1 MNSLRKRGE
10 RMNSALNEL
19 INKALENGY
28 IVAEELQQFLAK
40 NSSEY
45 NRIIQQLQDED
56 IEIISSDDDAF
67 DTKIESKQVED
78 DLVKLSKSND
88 SLTSYIHDIKAYP
101 LLTLEEEMALAREI
115 KAGVEAQK
123 YLETHA
129 NLSEEKKED
138 LEFLIERGNASR
150 DYFTNCNLRLVVW
163 WSAKYRNKGLDQ
175 EDLIQEGNIG
185 LMKAVEK
192 YDAEKGIRFSTY
204 ASNWIRKSM
213 MRAIQNQA
221 RTIRLPIHI
230 SSYISKFKRT
240 EKQLEAEYGRMPSVE
255 EIADEMGEPLDRVI
269 EIQGYINDKISLDMP
284 VGDEEATSLGD
295 LVSTSSYLSPFEEIV
310 NHEYSEELRR
320 LLLELNAKEYQVIT
334 LRFGLNDGTAMTLEE
349 IGRIMGLTRE
359 RVRQIESKALKK
371 LRHPSRSERI
381 KQYMQA

>member
-1 MNSLRKRGE
+1 
-10 RMNSALNEL
+10 MNSALNEL
-19 INKALENGY
+19 INKAMENGY
-28 IVAEELQQFLAK
+28 IVVEELQQFFTK
-40 NSSEY
+40 DSSEY
-45 NRIIQQLQDED
+45 NRILQQLQNED
-56 IEIISSDDDAF
+56 IELLSAEEETYDG
-67 DTKIESKQVED
+67 KIENKQVED

-101 LLTLEEEMALAREI
+101 LLNLEEEIALAREI
-115 KAGVEAQK
+115 KAGVEAEA
-123 YLETHA
+123 YLTAHPYI
-129 NLSEEKKED
+129 SGEEKDEI
-138 LEFLIERGNASR
+138 EFLIDRGNASR

-175 EDLIQEGNIG
+175 EDLIQEGNMG

-192 YDAEKGIRFSTY
+192 YDAEKNIRFSTY

-240 EKQLEAEYGRMPSVE
+240 EKQLEGDYGRMPTVE
-255 EIADEMGEPLDRVI
+255 EIADEMGEPLERVI
-269 EIQGYINDKISLDMP
+269 EIQGYISDKISLDMP

-334 LRFGLNDGTAMTLEE
+334 LRFGLNDGNAMTLEE
-349 IGRIMGLTRE
+349 IGKIMGLTRE
-359 RVRQIESKALKK
+359 RVRQIEAKALRK

-381 KQYMQA
+381 KQYMQV